1 MVSLPEC
8 IKAFL
13 ALNHQKMLI
22 CGIANPTGE
31 GESYNGLHLKDSEID
46 EIIQGREMVGLPV
59 KIEHKGVGIGK
70 VVSAFKD
77 REGRLNCVM
86 ELSPDEV
93 EGAIAQEWVRDSTAS
108 ELSLGYVV
116 DINQSGRGEG
126 ERLRAGK
133 KKVLEV
139 SIVRKGARQ
148 GCKIYGGN
156 NSKSNAFPV
165 PSSSE
170 ILKDWG
176 VAFGL

>member
-1 MVSLPEC
+1 
-8 IKAFL
+8 
-13 ALNHQKMLI
+13 MLI

-31 GESYNGLHLKDSEID
+31 GEGYNGLHLKDSEID
-46 EIIQGREMVGLPV
+46 EIIAGREMVGLPV
-59 KIEHKGVGIGK
+59 KIEHKGVGIGS

-93 EGAIAQEWVRDSTAS
+93 EGAIAQEWVRDRTAS

-148 GCKIYGGN
+148 GCKIYGRDAPHSN
-156 NSKSNAFPV
+156 QSNAFPV
-165 PSSSE
+165 PSSAE